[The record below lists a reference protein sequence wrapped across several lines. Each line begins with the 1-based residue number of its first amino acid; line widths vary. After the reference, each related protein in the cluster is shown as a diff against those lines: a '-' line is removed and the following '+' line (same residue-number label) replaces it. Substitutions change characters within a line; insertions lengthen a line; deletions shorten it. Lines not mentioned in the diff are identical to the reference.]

1 MNGSIKHIRKEKNF
15 TQIDNEL
22 LDNGNLSLAEKG
34 MLVCLLR
41 LPESWDLKKYS
52 LPKRLNEKSGT
63 IDRIWK
69 SLMDKGYIERI
80 PLRNEKGQLV
90 GYQNLV
96 YESLSLRTPGHEN
109 TGPGEIRVYSNTK
122 NLVIAN
128 STSHTKQE
136 A

>member
-22 LDNGNLSLAEKG
+22 LDNENLSLAEKG

-96 YESLSLRTPGHEN
+96 YESLSLRTPGPEN
-109 TGPGEIRVYSNTK
+109 TGSGELRVYSNTK
-122 NLVIAN
+122 DLVIAN